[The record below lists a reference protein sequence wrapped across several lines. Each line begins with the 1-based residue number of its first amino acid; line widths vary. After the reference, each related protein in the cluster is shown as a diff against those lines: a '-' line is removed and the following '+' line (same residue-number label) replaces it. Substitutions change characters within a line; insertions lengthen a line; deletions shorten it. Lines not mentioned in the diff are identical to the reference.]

1 MAMAKRRETWG
12 ERTLRKLLGSAARA
26 KVIGW
31 ICRHPAQP
39 IIGAELARE
48 LGLSPTAVSRELAR
62 LEEVGMLT
70 SGKLGRAKP
79 YYLAETFPL
88 LPGLR
93 SMVMYATGIVA
104 VLREQLADEEEIEVA
119 FIFGSLAA
127 GDDRPNS
134 DVDLMVVGS
143 IDGRRLSQLVRHAE
157 RQTGREVNQVQYSA
171 REFLTRL
178 REGGSFLESV
188 MEGAKILIKG
198 EENALRRI
206 AGRWQDT
213 ATSVPAAG
221 P

>member
-1 MAMAKRRETWG
+1 MAKRRETWG
-12 ERTLRKLLGSAARA
+12 ERTLRKLLGSEARA

-31 ICRHPAQP
+31 ICSHPEQP

-48 LGLSPTAVSRELAR
+48 LGLSATAVSRELAR
-62 LEEVGMLT
+62 LEEIGMLEA
-70 SGKLGRAKP
+70 GKLGRAKP

-134 DVDLMVVGS
+134 DVDLMVVGD
-143 IDGRRLSQLVRHAE
+143 IEGIRLSQLTWAAR
-157 RQTGREVNQVQYSA
+157 RTTGREINPIHYSRAEFAA
-171 REFLTRL
+171 RLEDTEGFLGR
-178 REGGSFLESV
+178 V
-188 MEGAKILIKG
+188 MRGAKVLVKG
-198 EENALRRI
+198 DEDALRRL
-206 AGRWQDT
+206 AGAGEDT
-213 ATSVPAAG
+213 TVAVGSK
-221 P
+221 

>member
-1 MAMAKRRETWG
+1 MAAGDGYGKETRDVGRADAEEAPGLGGPRQGDRLDLQASGAADHWG
-12 ERTLRKLLGSAARA
+12 RVGARA
-26 KVIGW
+26 G
-31 ICRHPAQP
+31 P
-39 IIGAELARE
+39 LADR
-48 LGLSPTAVSRELAR
+48 
-62 LEEVGMLT
+62 GMLT

-104 VLREQLADEEEIEVA
+104 VLREQLAVEEEIVVA

-171 REFLTRL
+171 REFSTRL

-206 AGRWQDT
+206 AGRRQDT
-213 ATSVPAAG
+213 AAPVPAAR